1 MDFLF
6 SMTITPIHHLY
17 KFVPK
22 IKVVPGFEP
31 GLVGSKPTV
40 ITTTLYNLKK
50 YTSVIEKVRKR
61 FLIKLD
67 LSLLIYIIKAWFPL
81 QSEV

>member
-1 MDFLF
+1 MD
-6 SMTITPIHHLY
+6 TTPIHY
-17 KFVPK
+17 IRKFSSK

-50 YTSVIEKVRKR
+50 YNHVT
-61 FLIKLD
+61 
-67 LSLLIYIIKAWFPL
+67 
-81 QSEV
+81 